1 MKIFKLISKMY
12 KLINMIKILVMY
24 PNIKIA
30 KNVRL
35 TGRFNISY
43 DSMVEIGQNSRI
55 DGLEIEGKG
64 KVKIAENV
72 IIKNLFINFDYS
84 ESNESLIEIGNDV
97 FLGNGCKLIVFSHL
111 SIGRGTL
118 IAPEVLIVDTKHNFG
133 HGIILRNSGVNT
145 KSINIGD
152 NVWIGAKSLIL
163 PGVNIVDNVI
173 IAGSSVVNR
182 NCEKNS
188 IYAGNPAKK
197 VKELF

>member
-1 MKIFKLISKMY
+1 MKVFKLMSKVY
-12 KLINMIKILVMY
+12 KLINMIRILVMY

-35 TGRFNISY
+35 MGQFNISY
-43 DSMVEIGQNSRI
+43 DSTVEIGKNSRI

-64 KVKIAENV
+64 KVKIGENV

-84 ESNESLIEIGNDV
+84 KNNESFIEIGNDV
-97 FLGNGCKLIVFSHL
+97 FIGNGGKLIIFSSL
-111 SIGRGTL
+111 SIGKGTL

-133 HGIILRNSGVNT
+133 HCIILRNSGVST
-145 KSINIGD
+145 KSIDIGQ

-163 PGVNIVDNVI
+163 PGVKIFNNVI
-173 IAGSSVVNR
+173 IAGSSVVNK

-188 IYAGNPAKK
+188 IYAGNPARKI
-197 VKELF
+197 KEF